1 LKSKLPFGKVS
12 SRVPWRG
19 HPAPNEQ
26 TISWSSMQHPQQ
38 LACSCSK
45 FSLLLD
51 SALSGKNEMS
61 DLWTTFLSDTHA
73 SSRKHCMHQYS
84 ANVQK
89 QKLQNH
95 TAKAYIRDSATSAL
109 ESD

>member
-1 LKSKLPFGKVS
+1 
-12 SRVPWRG
+12 
-19 HPAPNEQ
+19 
-26 TISWSSMQHPQQ
+26 
-38 LACSCSK
+38 
-45 FSLLLD
+45 
-51 SALSGKNEMS
+51 MS
-61 DLWTTFLSDTHA
+61 DLWTAFLSDTHA